1 MGIRGQSEQVVT
13 TEWDGFVQAL
23 VRCLAELPS
32 RATLIIAAP
41 GNRYVQFQQFDI
53 KLSAELTGNYYL
65 TEPISD
71 DAAQRLSD
79 LGWNAPVLQREI
91 ENWRR
96 SLLWPIPHSALVDL
110 ARSVAIGLHDALGVG
125 SPEELRATGW
135 TEASG
140 DLDLSVLGSMA
151 RRGGG

>member
-1 MGIRGQSEQVVT
+1 MGIWGQSERVVT

-23 VRCLAELPS
+23 ASCLGQLPS

-65 TEPISD
+65 AEPISD
-71 DAAQRLSD
+71 DAAQRLTD
-79 LGWNAPVLQREI
+79 LGWNAPMLAREV

-110 ARSVAIGLHDALGVG
+110 ARSVVVGLHDAFGVG
-125 SPEELRATGW
+125 SPDELRATGW
-135 TEASG
+135 TEAAG
-140 DLDLSVLGSMA
+140 DLDLSVLGPIG